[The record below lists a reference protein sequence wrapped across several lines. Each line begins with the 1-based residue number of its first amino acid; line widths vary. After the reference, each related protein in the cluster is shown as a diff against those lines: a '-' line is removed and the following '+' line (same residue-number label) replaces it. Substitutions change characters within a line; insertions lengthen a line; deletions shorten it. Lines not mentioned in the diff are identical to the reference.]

1 MQNIQLFRAGTHS
14 DDQLHHCYHF
24 FALLIA
30 YSFIFSEYYS
40 FSLFGYK
47 IREIARIAAYDVL
60 SPGNDII
67 LIKRKN
73 SSWAILR
80 QNRAIPALFAISAAC
95 SCWGDRCT
103 LSRRRCSA
111 ALCAPAEVIAVD
123 YMPPIYKMHKIKCRF
138 YALLTNQ
145 KFFKIFCKNL
155 LT

>member
-80 QNRAIPALFAISAAC
+80 QNRAIPALFAISAA
-95 SCWGDRCT
+95 
-103 LSRRRCSA
+103 
-111 ALCAPAEVIAVD
+111 LCAPAEVIAA
-123 YMPPIYKMHKIKCRF
+123 R
-138 YALLTNQ
+138 
-145 KFFKIFCKNL
+145 
-155 LT
+155 